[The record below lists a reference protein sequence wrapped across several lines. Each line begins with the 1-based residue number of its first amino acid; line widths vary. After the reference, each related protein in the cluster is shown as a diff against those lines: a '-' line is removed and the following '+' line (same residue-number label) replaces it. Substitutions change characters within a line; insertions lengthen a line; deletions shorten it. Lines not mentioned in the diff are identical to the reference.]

1 MLRRHAVKT
10 YLCAAAFVVVTA
22 ASAGC
27 AGDNTSRCES
37 VPRWIVSG
45 INESLNS
52 GVSVRGLQA
61 VRSSAFDKGWLISGD
76 LEGPGLQGTDDYA
89 TWASNG
95 VDSSNGTIQSA
106 DSVAEQSSAFAPVPY
121 GFAVGLDGYDE
132 SHDCVRA
139 QVG

>member
-1 MLRRHAVKT
+1 VKT
-10 YLCAAAFVVVTA
+10 YLCAAAFVAVA
-22 ASAGC
+22 AAAAGC
-27 AGDNTSRCES
+27 GGHNASRCEN

-61 VRSSAFDKGWLISGD
+61 VRSSAFDRGWLVSGD
-76 LEGPGLQGTDDYA
+76 LEGPGLEGNDDYA

-95 VDSSNGTIQSA
+95 VDRGNGTIQSA
-106 DSVAEQSSAFAPVPY
+106 DSAADEFSALAPLPY
-121 GFAVGLDGYDE
+121 GFADDLDGYDE